1 MQRYVVLDFY
11 VCVYFLSSR
20 RRHTRCALVTGVQT
34 CALPICIRK
43 NRKAHYVLMDIDAP
57 APAIAELERQTSIN
71 EDVIRYMTLRVDA
84 HEVGP
89 SVMMRKGDSDRARR
103 GERGDRGDCC
113 DRGDRGTRGPR
124 RDQIGHASG
133 WDSGSHDVRIL
144 V

>member
-84 HEVGP
+84 HEDGP
-89 SVMMRKGDSDRARR
+89 SVMMRKGDRDRER
-103 GERGDRGDCC
+103 RGDRGD
-113 DRGDRGTRGPR
+113 RGDRGESGARGYRGPR
-124 RDQIGHASG
+124 RERDDLTRRERRENREQHC
-133 WDSGSHDVRIL
+133 
-144 V
+144 

>member
-84 HEVGP
+84 HEAGP
-89 SVMMRKGDSDRARR
+89 SVTMRKGDRDRERR
-103 GERGDRGDCC
+103 GARGDRGDSGVRGV
-113 DRGDRGTRGPR
+113 RGDRVPR
-124 RDQIGHASG
+124 RALIGRAHVWTPVPYA
-133 WDSGSHDVRIL
+133 HL